1 MGSPSF
7 CKLPIFRTAC
17 FPDSSARTM
26 SGDRYDLLA
35 SEYHRPPVECR
46 ETFEPVLLRQEE
58 ARLLGVRPRSAGMR
72 LERLTRSA
80 DGVAIELS
88 RGVLRGDRCRLT
100 VDLR

>member
-1 MGSPSF
+1 
-7 CKLPIFRTAC
+7 
-17 FPDSSARTM
+17 
-26 SGDRYDLLA
+26 
-35 SEYHRPPVECR
+35 
-46 ETFEPVLLRQEE
+46 
-58 ARLLGVRPRSAGMR
+58 MR